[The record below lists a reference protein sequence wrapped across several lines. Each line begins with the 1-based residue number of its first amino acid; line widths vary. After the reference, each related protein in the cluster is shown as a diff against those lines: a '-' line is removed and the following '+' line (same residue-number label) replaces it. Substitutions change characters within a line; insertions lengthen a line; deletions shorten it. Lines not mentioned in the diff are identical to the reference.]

1 MRISDCSSDVCSSDR
16 ELGENPTGAGLSVVV
31 NIGAGSAGDIVELLE
46 DRLPDS
52 EIVVLDDPSEL
63 PNALEA
69 AATGEIR
76 VLGVAGG
83 DGSINTAAGIAAEH
97 GLPLLALPGGSLNH
111 LARDLG
117 ITSVEDAAAA
127 LAAGTAVEV
136 DLPTTD
142 GRPFLNT
149 ASFENGR
156 AHV

>member
-97 GLPLLALPGGSLNH
+97 GLPLLRSEERRVGKEGVSTCRSRWSPY
-111 LARDLG
+111 
-117 ITSVEDAAAA
+117 
-127 LAAGTAVEV
+127 
-136 DLPTTD
+136 P
-142 GRPFLNT
+142 
-149 ASFENGR
+149 
-156 AHV
+156 